1 MLYAI
6 LNIKKDTCWN
16 RCLSVRIV
24 SIPKVDAPK
33 YAFSLMSTALPVCR
47 QVRHFYFFL
56 LFLLSR
62 KWTKYIDRDDEIL
75 VKQADFK
82 LDSGEKC
89 TAYIVTSFDATG
101 QEIRSRERFPAKGME
116 QDKIN
121 AYMTALYRSISD
133 EDIRDYQIGTLITV
147 GTFGVGTVVAFL
159 LIIGFIYLLSRP
171 YKESN
176 TAT

>member
-56 LFLLSR
+56 LF
-62 KWTKYIDRDDEIL
+62 I
-75 VKQADFK
+75 
-82 LDSGEKC
+82 
-89 TAYIVTSFDATG
+89 
-101 QEIRSRERFPAKGME
+101 
-116 QDKIN
+116 
-121 AYMTALYRSISD
+121 
-133 EDIRDYQIGTLITV
+133 
-147 GTFGVGTVVAFL
+147 FL
-159 LIIGFIYLLSRP
+159 LFQFAFYFLQILFLYLLEIITWHSNVLHSLEALFLSSSNKSYLVVLISYGLSVQF
-171 YKESN
+171 YKYKSGRKPKSAVLREVW
-176 TAT
+176 

>member
-62 KWTKYIDRDDEIL
+62 KVRNAII
-75 VKQADFK
+75 K
-82 LDSGEKC
+82 LPKDINK
-89 TAYIVTSFDATG
+89 ANIPMKIV
-101 QEIRSRERFPAKGME
+101 M
-116 QDKIN
+116 
-121 AYMTALYRSISD
+121 IS
-133 EDIRDYQIGTLITV
+133 
-147 GTFGVGTVVAFL
+147 
-159 LIIGFIYLLSRP
+159 
-171 YKESN
+171 
-176 TAT
+176 